1 MSQPN
6 YHTTNIF
13 SDNLLAIEIRRT
25 WILMNKP
32 VYLGLS
38 LLEIRK
44 IVMYEFW
51 HDYMKLKYQEKAKL
65 FYIDTGSFIVS
76 IHKNRNIYT
85 DIIKDVDIRVDTSNY
100 ELDRPL
106 PKGKNKK
113 VLGLMKNE
121 LAGKITREFAV
132 LRAKTY
138 SYLIY

>member
-1 MSQPN
+1 
-6 YHTTNIF
+6 
-13 SDNLLAIEIRRT
+13 
-25 WILMNKP
+25 MNKP

-100 ELDRPL
+100 ELYRPL

-121 LAGKITREFAV
+121 LAGKIMREFAV